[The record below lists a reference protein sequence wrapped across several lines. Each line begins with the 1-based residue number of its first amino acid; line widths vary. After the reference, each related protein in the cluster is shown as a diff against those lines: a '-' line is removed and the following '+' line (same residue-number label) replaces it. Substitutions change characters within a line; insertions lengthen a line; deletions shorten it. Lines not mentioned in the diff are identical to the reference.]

1 MMNEIIAGISIII
14 SVVSAG
20 TVASAV
26 TIILYRLSRR
36 IDEVERELK
45 DAIELIIDINCDD
58 E

>member
-1 MMNEIIAGISIII
+1 MTNEMIVMISIIL

-20 TVASAV
+20 TVASAI

>member
-1 MMNEIIAGISIII
+1 MNEIIAGISIII